1 MLSVVRVQRFST
13 HDGPGVRTVV
23 FLQGCPL
30 RCAWCHNPE
39 TQSLHPQLLYTAQDC
54 LGCGACAAACPNAA
68 HTVDCRGH
76 TIDRSRCTAC
86 GRCAEVCP
94 TGACELSCLPIDED
108 TVLRTVLRDRAFYGA
123 RGGLTLSGGEPL
135 LHADAAIR
143 LLAMAKAAG
152 IGTAVETCGFFD
164 AACIPALAAAADTL
178 LWDIKDTDSARHR
191 QYTGVPCEP
200 IVQNL
205 LAVDRA
211 LTGGQIRL
219 RCLLI
224 GGVNTDR
231 RHLDAVAALFAR
243 LEHGEGVELLAC
255 HAYGSSKRRLLGEEP
270 SFPHEWILPDE
281 RLAAARAY
289 LSAAGVPVIGG

>member
-1 MLSVVRVQRFST
+1 MNIRMIVSDIDGTLIPGGGTLSEYTKRV
-13 HDGPGVRTVV
+13 
-23 FLQGCPL
+23 LK
-30 RCAWCHNPE
+30 
-39 TQSLHPQLLYTAQDC
+39 
-54 LGCGACAAACPNAA
+54 
-68 HTVDCRGH
+68 
-76 TIDRSRCTAC
+76 
-86 GRCAEVCP
+86 
-94 TGACELSCLPIDED
+94 ACEEKGVHV
-108 TVLRTVLRDRAFYGA
+108 VLASGRTFYGA

-143 LLAMAKAAG
+143 LLSMAKAAG

-164 AACIPALAAAADTL
+164 VACIPALAAAADTL

-205 LAVDRA
+205 LTVDRA

-255 HAYGSSKRRLLGEEP
+255 HAFGFQLFGDRDVERHGEFSLRGDQPSGHVLRGDLEIGRRHGDL
-270 SFPHEWILPDE
+270 
-281 RLAAARAY
+281 LAAVVGPGDFTKSGHFLLIRDFSDEGFILNDPNSAENSARFWPFDVLMPQIKNIWA
-289 LSAAGVPVIGG
+289 LSAGKKN